1 MRNIETRLE
10 EWRRAERS
18 RDMLPAAS
26 REWQAAD
33 EEVRRARAAYH
44 ATGAQAAAYHAERA
58 FAAEPSWWARLEAA
72 SAWWSR
78 GPERRLPAAS
88 RSKNGNLGCAP
99 DGTDAMPAGTS

>member
-78 GPERRLPAAS
+78 GTGASSARGLAVEERESRL
-88 RSKNGNLGCAP
+88 R
-99 DGTDAMPAGTS
+99 T